1 MWIQRR
7 RWKRASVLSREETEQ
22 GQPEVGTNP
31 GESGVPEAKEES
43 IPVEGLK
50 LPFSEAAESR
60 MREQIIV
67 DCLQP
72 CGSHG

>member
-1 MWIQRR
+1 M
-7 RWKRASVLSREETEQ
+7 LSKEDTEQ
-22 GQPEVGTNP
+22 GQPEVGRNP

-50 LPFSEAAESR
+50 LPCSEAAGSR
-60 MREQIIV
+60 MRELIIV

-72 CGSHG
+72 CGRHG